1 MRKGRTH
8 LTVGANLLDDLADL
22 GLETHVE
29 HAISLVHDEVGNAAK
44 VGLAG
49 LEHVDET
56 SGGGDDDLGSTLE
69 VADLSSLG
77 NSSVDAGV
85 ANARRRAELGALL
98 LDLNGELTGGSDDEG
113 DGSVSG
119 GEEGLGVDVDLRS
132 SEVSEIRGK
141 ARAARKDEPWRG
153 GQRKWSFR
161 IQWRRRRRDHVRRE
175 PWATTGTEWGKGW
188 RSRPS

>member
-141 ARAARKDEPWRG
+141 ARAARKDEPYLY
-153 GQRKWSFR
+153 S
-161 IQWRRRRRDHVRRE
+161 
-175 PWATTGTEWGKGW
+175 
-188 RSRPS
+188 